1 MKIYRVVVWSLVPVL
16 LPIVVLDAEKI
27 ASVYK
32 KVGDELVAIRQA
44 FPESQPKVYRIL
56 DHVDQLYKKAK
67 SAVQKR
73 EELAAQLA
81 KQTQETEALQK
92 ETAQLKQTLEKNQ
105 QELARAQARLEQEK
119 ARTSFLAQEEKKL
132 LVKEK
137 KLNVAAKQPQKSEAQ
152 EKIEEKSP
160 DELLSM
166 IDEDDLQNLNLTSTS
181 DPRSPR

>member
-1 MKIYRVVVWSLVPVL
+1 MKIYRLVVWSLVPVI
-16 LPIVVLDAEKI
+16 LPLVSLNAEKI

-44 FPESQPKVYRIL
+44 FPEAQPKVYRIL

-73 EELAAQLA
+73 EELAAQIA
-81 KQTQETEALQK
+81 KQTQEAQALQQ
-92 ETAQLKQTLEKNQ
+92 EVVHLKQALAQSQ
-105 QELARAQARLEQEK
+105 QELSRAQARLEQEK
-119 ARTSFLAQEEKKL
+119 ARTSFLAEEEKKL
-132 LVKEK
+132 LEKEK